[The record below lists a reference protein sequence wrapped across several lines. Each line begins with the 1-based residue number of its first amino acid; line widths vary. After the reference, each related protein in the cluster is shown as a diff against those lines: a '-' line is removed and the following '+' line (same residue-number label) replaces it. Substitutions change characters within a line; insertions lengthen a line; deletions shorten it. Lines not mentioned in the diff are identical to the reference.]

1 MKNALTTL
9 ARVAKYGGHSAN
21 FRFNIPGRLIFEKI
35 MSVSSKSLFILISGE
50 WYLYVNTGKVYALC
64 LFLCLSTLTHL
75 TAQTMVIDEIF
86 GGGGNNGAPYNRDFV
101 ILKNM
106 GSQAQHI
113 SGWTLQYAS
122 ASGNFNSMVALDG
135 WINPGD
141 LVRICYYTGTNGSPL
156 PFSCDFTSSTNLAAV
171 NGKLALS
178 TDNTLINSQPGS
190 VIPGTGNHQDV
201 ADFVGYGNANQYET
215 EAAPAGSALYG
226 LKRWQ
231 ETNHNLQDF
240 APQTPL
246 PADFSLSEA
255 YINTTGEAII
265 LLELQTLIQ
274 GAYVEVLRSQ
284 DGIFYHPLQHTSE
297 ISDQNAYTTVQII
310 DPQPLAGN
318 SFYKLAVINNQQITT
333 YEFIVK
339 CSNKQINRLPAA
351 VITCKDHCTLNTGT
365 ESPGK
370 LSIFTMNGN
379 LIRQVADCLGNMTF
393 EITGMPKGTY
403 VARYQSAEMEKTW
416 MLLVL

>member
-1 MKNALTTL
+1 MKKVLSTR
-9 ARVAKYGGHSAN
+9 ARVKKKNDQLIN
-21 FRFNIPGRLIFEKI
+21 FRFPRSGGLISEEI
-35 MSVSSKSLFILISGE
+35 ISAPLKSLLSLISGDR
-50 WYLYVNTGKVYALC
+50 LPVAINLKVFALC
-64 LFLCLSTLTHL
+64 LFLFLFVHKHPM
-75 TAQTMVIDEIF
+75 AQTMVIDEFF

-101 ILKNM
+101 ILKNL

-178 TDNTLINSQPGS
+178 SSNTQVNSQPGS
-190 VIPGTGNHQDV
+190 VIPGTGNHQNV

-215 EAAPAGSALYG
+215 EAAAAGSALYG

-255 YINTTGEAII
+255 YINATGEAII
-265 LLELQTLIQ
+265 LLELQTLIPD
-274 GAYVEVLRSQ
+274 AYVEVLRSQ
-284 DGIFYHPLQHTSE
+284 DGIFYHPVLHTSK
-297 ISDQNAYTTVQII
+297 ISDQNANTTVQIS

-318 SFYKLAVINNQQITT
+318 SFYKIAVINNQQITA
-333 YEFIVK
+333 YEFVVK
-339 CSNKQINRLPAA
+339 CSNKQINPLPAA
-351 VITCKDHCTLNTGT
+351 VITCKDHCSLNTGT
-365 ESPGK
+365 ESTGK

-379 LIRQVADCLGNMTF
+379 LIRHFTDCRGTMTF
-393 EITGMPKGTY
+393 EIAGMSKGTY

-416 MLLVL
+416 MLLIL

>member
-1 MKNALTTL
+1 MKNALTTQ
-9 ARVAKYGGHSAN
+9 ARVEKNGGQLII
-21 FRFNIPGRLIFEKI
+21 FRFQISGGLIFEKI
-35 MSVSSKSLFILISGE
+35 ISAPVRSLLTLISG
-50 WYLYVNTGKVYALC
+50 YQLPIVNNAKLYALC
-64 LFLCLSTLTHL
+64 LFLFLSVHKHL
-75 TAQTMVIDEIF
+75 TAQTMVIDEFF

-101 ILKNM
+101 ILKNL

-122 ASGNFNSMVALDG
+122 ATGNFNSMVALDG

-141 LVRICYYTGTNGSPL
+141 LVRICYYTGTSGSPL

-190 VIPGTGNHQDV
+190 VIPGTGNHQNV

-215 EAAPAGSALYG
+215 EAAPGGSALYG

-240 APQTPL
+240 ASQTPL
-246 PADFSLSEA
+246 PADFSLSDA
-255 YINTTGEAII
+255 YINGTGEAII
-265 LLELQTLIQ
+265 LLELNALIP
-274 GAYVEVLRSQ
+274 GAYVEVMRSQ
-284 DGIFYHPLQHTSE
+284 DGIFYHPVQHTSK
-297 ISDQNAYTTVQII
+297 ISNQNTYTTVQIS
-310 DPQPLAGN
+310 DGKPLAGN
-318 SFYKLAVINNQQITT
+318 SFYKIAVINNQQITA

-339 CSNKQINRLPAA
+339 CSNKQVNRVPAA
-351 VITCKDHCTLNTGT
+351 VLTCKNHCTLNTET

-370 LSIFTMNGN
+370 LSIFNLNGN
-379 LIRQVADCLGNMTF
+379 LIRQVSDCWGTMTF

>member
-1 MKNALTTL
+1 MKNALTTR
-9 ARVAKYGGHSAN
+9 ARVAKYGGQSTIFN
-21 FRFNIPGRLIFEKI
+21 FNFHGRFNVEKI
-35 MSVSSKSLFILISGE
+35 IFASARSQLTLIISNGFLRIHTGKMYVICLFI
-50 WYLYVNTGKVYALC
+50 
-64 LFLCLSTLTHL
+64 FLSSHAKLTS
-75 TAQTMVIDEIF
+75 QTMVIDEFF

-101 ILKNM
+101 ILKNI

-122 ASGNFNSMVALDG
+122 ASGNFNSMVALEG
-135 WINPGD
+135 WVNPGN
-141 LVRICYYTGTNGSPL
+141 LVRVCYYTGTNGSPL

-178 TDNTLINSQPGS
+178 TGNTQVNSLPGS
-190 VIPGTGNHQDV
+190 VIPGNGNHQEV

-255 YINTTGEAII
+255 YINATGEAII
-265 LLELQTLIQ
+265 MLELHGLIPD
-274 GAYVEVLRSQ
+274 AYVEVLRSQ
-284 DGIFYHPLQHTSE
+284 DGIFYHPVQHTSQ
-297 ISDQNAYTTVQII
+297 ISDQHTYTRVQIR
-310 DPQPLAGN
+310 DAKPLSGN
-318 SFYKLAVINNQQITT
+318 SFYKIAVMNNQQVTE
-333 YEFIVK
+333 YEFVVK
-339 CSNKQINRLPAA
+339 CSNKQINRLPSA
-351 VITCKDHCTLNTGT
+351 VVTCKDQCTLNTGT

-379 LIRQVADCLGNMTF
+379 LVRHLTECQGNMN
-393 EITGMPKGTY
+393 IDCAGMPKGTY
-403 VARYQSAEMEKTW
+403 VARYQSAEMEKAW
-416 MLLVL
+416 MLLKI